1 MLARSWFGFTECPD
15 FNQKYYTRLYGY
27 NIYVEYTISPLMAFS
42 RTCLIIYFLVHLILC
57 VASMTFNLTDIGP
70 RSENLEIVTEGAA
83 YITSDGIQLTPAGYV
98 FFEKIA
104 GRATYIRPLHLWDR
118 KSGQLASFSTNFTF
132 VINSHQGKIYGG
144 GLTFFLAQNNS
155 VITGGSALGLPLSN
169 NKSMSPFVAVEFV
182 TGVIPS
188 SDHVGISI
196 NSPTSVG
203 YKNWLSNVPGGGLSQ
218 AWITYDSVSKNL
230 TVSFTGFQN
239 NTAVRQD
246 GLVYTVDMRNELP
259 EWVIFG
265 FSGSASGSPYYQSN
279 LVISWSFLSSD
290 FPTKVKNM
298 KVRLIV
304 GMWVAIMFMAV
315 LIFVMRRWKRKKS
328 WENEED
334 EHEFDVEMNKVFEMG
349 TGPKRISYQKLV
361 RSTCNFAEN
370 QKLGEGGF
378 GGVYKG
384 FFKESSTHVAVK
396 RVSTSSRQGI
406 KEYASEV
413 MIISRLRHRNL
424 VQLIGWCHENRELL
438 LVYEFMENGS
448 LDLHLFK
455 EKSLLAWDTRNKIA
469 HGLGSAL
476 LYLHEEWEQ
485 CVLHRD
491 IKSSNVM
498 LDSHF
503 NPKLGDFGLAKLV
516 EHEKGTQT
524 TMLAGTMGYMAPEC
538 VVTGKVSKESDV
550 YSFGVVTL
558 EIASGRRTIVY
569 TAEERQTRL
578 VEWVWELYG
587 TRTLVEAAD
596 PRLGSDFD
604 EEELKRLIVVGL
616 WCAHPDP
623 DLRPSMRQAIQ
634 VLKCEAP
641 LPKLPSHM
649 LVATYSAPP
658 MSWIYGVT
666 SIIQDQLVKL

>member
-1 MLARSWFGFTECPD
+1 
-15 FNQKYYTRLYGY
+15 
-27 NIYVEYTISPLMAFS
+27 
-42 RTCLIIYFLVHLILC
+42 
-57 VASMTFNLTDIGP
+57 
-70 RSENLEIVTEGAA
+70 
-83 YITSDGIQLTPAGYV
+83 
-98 FFEKIA
+98 
-104 GRATYIRPLHLWDR
+104 
-118 KSGQLASFSTNFTF
+118 
-132 VINSHQGKIYGG
+132 
-144 GLTFFLAQNNS
+144 
-155 VITGGSALGLPLSN
+155 
-169 NKSMSPFVAVEFV
+169 
-182 TGVIPS
+182 
-188 SDHVGISI
+188 
-196 NSPTSVG
+196 
-203 YKNWLSNVPGGGLSQ
+203 
-218 AWITYDSVSKNL
+218 
-230 TVSFTGFQN
+230 
-239 NTAVRQD
+239 
-246 GLVYTVDMRNELP
+246 
-259 EWVIFG
+259 
-265 FSGSASGSPYYQSN
+265 
-279 LVISWSFLSSD
+279 
-290 FPTKVKNM
+290 M

-396 RVSTSSRQGI
+396 RDKSSRQG
-406 KEYASEV
+406 
-413 MIISRLRHRNL
+413 SRRFIRRTGAT
-424 VQLIGWCHENRELL
+424 IGCHENRELL

-649 LVATYSAPP
+649 PVATYSAPP

>member
-1 MLARSWFGFTECPD
+1 MLPILSYQHLLPHVDGSQIAPPPTITKNDKEVDNPEYFSWIQAEQQAIISINASLIEEALAVTVGLTTARDIWVSLETAFCNTSVERVQNLRDNLRVLKKGDKTVAEFGREFKAICDQLHAVGHPVDTMDQLHWF
-15 FNQKYYTRLYGY
+15 
-27 NIYVEYTISPLMAFS
+27 
-42 RTCLIIYFLVHLILC
+42 LC
-57 VASMTFNLTDIGP
+57 GLG
-70 RSENLEIVTEGAA
+70 SENMEIVAEGAA
-83 YITSDGIQLTPAGYV
+83 YITRDGIQLTPAGSGYL
-98 FFEKIA
+98 EKIA

-132 VINSHQGKIYGG
+132 VINSHGGKIYGG

-182 TGVIPS
+182 TGGIPS
-188 SDHVGISI
+188 STHV
-196 NSPTSVG
+196 
-203 YKNWLSNVPGGGLSQ
+203 
-218 AWITYDSVSKNL
+218 
-230 TVSFTGFQN
+230 
-239 NTAVRQD
+239 
-246 GLVYTVDMRNELP
+246 
-259 EWVIFG
+259 
-265 FSGSASGSPYYQSN
+265 GSASGKPYYQSN

-304 GMWVAIMFMAV
+304 GMWVAIIFMAV
-315 LIFVMRRWKRKKS
+315 LIFVMRRWKRKKI

-384 FFKESSTHVAVK
+384 FFKDSSTHVAVK

-455 EKSLLAWDTRNKIA
+455 EKSLLAWDTRYKIA

-498 LDSHF
+498 LDSDF

-516 EHEKGTQT
+516 EHEKGSQT
-524 TMLAGTMGYMAPEC
+524 TMLAGTIGYMAPES

-550 YSFGVVTL
+550 YSFGVVIL
-558 EIASGRRTIVY
+558 EIASGRRTMVY
-569 TAEERQTRL
+569 KAEERQTRL

-596 PRLGSDFD
+596 PHLGSDFD

-649 LVATYSAPP
+649 PVATYSTPP

-666 SIIQDQLVKL
+666 SIIQDQLVKLG